1 MEINK
6 IVKDALLKYQQQ
18 DYKRGGVSIAPEMY
32 EAIANEIEV
41 KVKNLAQPDVSG
53 QLQAAFN
60 DLMSRLKLQM
70 MYPDMFEKS
79 IREKYGL

>member
-1 MEINK
+1 MQINK
-6 IVKDALLKYQQQ
+6 IVKDALFKYQQQ

-60 DLMSRLKLQM
+60 DLMSRIKLQM
-70 MYPDMFEKS
+70 MYPDIFEKS
-79 IREKYGL
+79 IREKYKL

>member
-32 EAIANEIEV
+32 EAIANEIEF
-41 KVKNLAQPDVSG
+41 KIKNLAQPDVSV

-60 DLMSRLKLQM
+60 DLMSRIKLQM

-79 IREKYGL
+79 IKEKYNL

>member
-6 IVKDALLKYQQQ
+6 IVKNALLKYQQQ

-32 EAIANEIEV
+32 ETIANEIEV
-41 KVKNLAQPDVSG
+41 KIKNLAQPDVSV

-60 DLMSRLKLQM
+60 DLMSRIKLQM

-79 IREKYGL
+79 IRGKYKL